1 MSLSQI
7 LAVLRARWLAMLAV
21 FLLVV
26 VSVFLLCMVLPKK
39 YSASAAVMVDVKSPD
54 PVAGMVLPAM
64 MSTSYMTTQVDLL
77 MSERVALKAMRGL
90 GLHESPVLRQQWQAA
105 TKGAGSFDAWVS
117 DYIRRGLEVKPSRES
132 NILTVN
138 YVGAE
143 PNFSAALCNAFVQA
157 FIAVTVEMRQE
168 PAREY
173 NTMFDGLA
181 DQLRGRLEKAQT
193 RLSNFLRE
201 KELMATDERMD
212 VENARLA
219 DLSAQYT
226 QLQAGL
232 IDMNARRSQ
241 AVGRVDQTPDVL
253 SNSVVSGLRADL
265 ARLES
270 KLEESQARLG
280 DNHPN
285 IIELRANIATMRKRM
300 TEEASRVNG
309 SLNMMTSVSESRVS
323 QLHRSLEEQ
332 RTKVLR
338 LKGLRD
344 EASVM
349 TRDVENLQR
358 AYDAVQGRATQAR
371 IESQT
376 SQTNL
381 SVVKTATPP
390 TDASSPKTVL
400 NMLMAIV
407 GGTILAFLTAL
418 LLELA
423 DRRVR
428 TVDDVLT
435 DLKLP
440 LVGVMLKSA
449 DERSLLMGRKIQPW
463 LMRRSMSTDLA
474 V

>member
-1 MSLSQI
+1 
-7 LAVLRARWLAMLAV
+7 
-21 FLLVV
+21 
-26 VSVFLLCMVLPKK
+26 
-39 YSASAAVMVDVKSPD
+39 
-54 PVAGMVLPAM
+54 
-64 MSTSYMTTQVDLL
+64 
-77 MSERVALKAMRGL
+77 
-90 GLHESPVLRQQWQAA
+90 
-105 TKGAGSFDAWVS
+105 
-117 DYIRRGLEVKPSRES
+117 
-132 NILTVN
+132 
-138 YVGAE
+138 
-143 PNFSAALCNAFVQA
+143 
-157 FIAVTVEMRQE
+157 
-168 PAREY
+168 
-173 NTMFDGLA
+173 
-181 DQLRGRLEKAQT
+181 
-193 RLSNFLRE
+193 
-201 KELMATDERMD
+201 
-212 VENARLA
+212 
-219 DLSAQYT
+219 
-226 QLQAGL
+226 
-232 IDMNARRSQ
+232 
-241 AVGRVDQTPDVL
+241 
-253 SNSVVSGLRADL
+253 
-265 ARLES
+265 
-270 KLEESQARLG
+270 
-280 DNHPN
+280 
-285 IIELRANIATMRKRM
+285 
-300 TEEASRVNG
+300 
-309 SLNMMTSVSESRVS
+309 VSESRVS